1 MHLCFRKKKKF
12 FSLHKVAKVSNVLNS
27 SNLATTVEKQVKV
40 LEGPPVKKF

>member
-27 SNLATTVEKQVKV
+27 SNIATTVEKQVKV